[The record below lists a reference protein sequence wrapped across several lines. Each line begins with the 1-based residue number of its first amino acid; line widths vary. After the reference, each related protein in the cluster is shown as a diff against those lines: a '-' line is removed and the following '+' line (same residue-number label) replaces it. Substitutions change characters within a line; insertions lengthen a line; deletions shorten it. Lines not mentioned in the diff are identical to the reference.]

1 MGQGY
6 SEGSVKMMVAN
17 DEMARPMTVTMSI
30 ERERDKL
37 VDRLA
42 EINAVLEKLKA
53 RPDVQEVLD
62 ALSQLG
68 HRIY

>member
-1 MGQGY
+1 MMYEIEKATCAEGQ
-6 SEGSVKMMVAN
+6 AI
-17 DEMARPMTVTMSI
+17 PTTVTQNL

-37 VDRLA
+37 QRRLY
-42 EINAVLEKLKA
+42 EVETVLAKLKA
-53 RPDVQEVLD
+53 KPEVQEVLD